1 MQGSLFQHVGG
12 QSAERF
18 RLENA
23 QVLAVRLGADAPP
36 EVLARKG
43 AMVAFHGGVDFDATF
58 VTGYERQT
66 YGATGEQLNL
76 MRCYGNGTVYL
87 AHRAQYLCVVDVDH
101 DGLIVDGEYILAFDP
116 HLAWN
121 VVGIDSQEAI
131 AAVGM
136 YNLDMRGQ
144 GKIALMTSGKPLV
157 LKVDA
162 RNEAFVDADAVVAW
176 TAGLSTR
183 MEAQTVS
190 SRVWRRRGGTGE
202 GWNMCF
208 IGEGYVVVQP
218 RELADPA
225 EYAAR
230 GLPFGMGSSGYRGN
244 QWGS

>member
-36 EVLARKG
+36 EV
-43 AMVAFHGGVDFDATF
+43 F
-58 VTGYERQT
+58 VTGYEQQT

-87 AHRAQYLCVVDVDH
+87 AYRAQYLCVVDVDH

-121 VVGIDSQEAI
+121 VVAIDSRQAI
-131 AAVGM
+131 AAAGM

-157 LKVDA
+157 LRVDA

-176 TAGLSTR
+176 TAGLGTR

-208 IGEGYVVVQP
+208 IGEGCVVVQP
-218 RELADPA
+218 REPADPD

-230 GLPFGMGSSGYRGN
+230 GLPYGMGSSGYRGS
-244 QWGS
+244 QWGSRPGHRVTARPPP